1 MELDF
6 GNGICVLGQKGNKCQ
21 VEGIVDAKAG
31 KSGEVWHVR
40 RREYVPPNG
49 AVKVSTERGAIAES
63 PQESTDFIPG
73 AMGSQ
78 SKALEPQRP
87 LSLLMLPEVGC
98 C

>member
-1 MELDF
+1 MGF
-6 GNGICVLGQKGNKCQ
+6 GSYARRGINISGRNSSC
-21 VEGIVDAKAG
+21 KAG

-49 AVKVSTERGAIAES
+49 AVEVSTGRGAIAES
-63 PQESTDFIPG
+63 PQGSTDFIPG

-78 SKALEPQRP
+78 SKALEPKRP
-87 LSLLMLPEVGC
+87 LCLLMLPGVGC